1 MLALMRFPAVPSM
14 IAALVLAIACGRTEE
29 TPEDQVRR
37 VLAALEAAAEA
48 RDVGALKDQLSES
61 YKDAQGNDRRT
72 ALGLATGHFMR
83 NRSVYVFSRVS
94 AVEVTEPGYARA
106 EALVALAGTPIKDLG
121 SLPEV
126 RADLYRFDLR
136 LRDEKGAWRVISAAW
151 QPATLS
157 DFE

>member
-1 MLALMRFPAVPSM
+1 MRWTIVALVSALALGCSGDA
-14 IAALVLAIACGRTEE
+14 E

-37 VLAALEAAAEA
+37 VIDALQAAAEA
-48 RDVGALKDQLSES
+48 RDVGAMKEQLSES

-72 ALGLATGHFMR
+72 VLGMATGHFMR
-83 NRSVYVFSRVS
+83 NKSVYVFSRIV
-94 AVEVTEPGYARA
+94 AVEIAEPGLARA
-106 EALVALAGTPIKDLG
+106 EALVALAGRPVKDL
-121 SLPEV
+121 SALAQV

-136 LRDEKGAWRVISAAW
+136 LRDERGTWRVISAAW